1 MVKQYTQMKRG
12 FMFCIIMLI
21 TVAVLSFAIENPQNI
36 FASKYSHN
44 KDYSNDSPF
53 SLPFNSHMVYQS
65 NDDGEIYQIDANPPF
80 P

>member
-1 MVKQYTQMKRG
+1 MKRG
-12 FMFCIIMLI
+12 LMFYVIMLI

-36 FASKYSHN
+36 FASKDNYN
-44 KDYSNDSPF
+44 KDYSNNSPF

-65 NDDGEIYQIDANPPF
+65 NDGAEIYQLDANPPF

>member
-1 MVKQYTQMKRG
+1 MKRG
-12 FMFCIIMLI
+12 FMFYVIMLI

-36 FASKYSHN
+36 FASKDSDN

-65 NDDGEIYQIDANPPF
+65 NDGVEIHQLGGDPPF